1 MLSRKQKDQPEDD
14 YDQVHEET
22 EVKKSEEFMSAY
34 GCLFEYV
41 VHGGSLL
48 MNCGANQACICSGI
62 VLHLQGKRRVAAAI
76 RRTGADLGLDVLLGR
91 LFTHG
96 ARRVRP
102 SLFFQRREN
111 FATVTL
117 LIVTLCIGTDTS
129 K

>member
-1 MLSRKQKDQPEDD
+1 MLSQKQKDQPEDD

-41 VHGGSLL
+41 VHGSML

-76 RRTGADLGLDVLLGR
+76 RRIGTDLGLDVLLGR

-96 ARRVRP
+96 ACRVRP
-102 SLFFQRREN
+102 TRFS
-111 FATVTL
+111 
-117 LIVTLCIGTDTS
+117 
-129 K
+129 